1 MGLKLEVN
9 IIHIYLK
16 LLYRPK
22 TEPVKFEPM
31 VLYGGSPLFK
41 TAQSLNIVMKILKWF
56 KSGGYH

>member
-1 MGLKLEVN
+1 MGIKLEVN

-16 LLYRPK
+16 LSK
-22 TEPVKFEPM
+22 TEAVKFEPM
-31 VLYGGSPLFK
+31 VLYGGSQLFK

>member
-22 TEPVKFEPM
+22 TEPVKFDPM
-31 VLYGGSPLFK
+31 VLYGVSQLFK
-41 TAQSLNIVMKILKWF
+41 TAHQSLNSDENVEMV
-56 KSGGYH
+56 